1 MYEYSGRAL
10 VFGASGGIGQAFSRF
25 LENKLGSENVVKIS
39 RSFDGFEIS
48 DEEKIFKL
56 SESIAGSFNLI
67 INATG
72 VLQTTEEGPEKTIN
86 VVKQKSMIDMMTIN
100 AIGPALLLK
109 NFSKKLDKT
118 KFSVFVNLSAR
129 VGSITDNR
137 LGGWISYRSSKAA
150 LNQIIKTSSIEINRR
165 NKNAICVGLHPGTVK
180 TSFTEKFQNTTETI
194 SPEESVEMMMKVVE
208 NLSVDDNGYCFA
220 YDGKASP
227 ACTLHSNFQF

>member
-1 MYEYSGRAL
+1 MYEYNGRAL
-10 VFGASGGIGQAFSRF
+10 IFGASGGIGLAFSKF
-25 LENKLGSENVVKIS
+25 LENKLGIENVIKLS
-39 RSFDGFEIS
+39 RSVNGFEIS
-48 DEEKIFKL
+48 DEEKILKF
-56 SESIAGSFNLI
+56 SESIDGSFNLI
-67 INATG
+67 INAIG
-72 VLQTTEEGPEKTIN
+72 VLQTTEIGPEKTIN
-86 VVKQKSMIDMMTIN
+86 AVKQKSMIDTMTIN

-180 TSFTEKFQNTTETI
+180 TRFTEKFQNTTETI
-194 SPEESVEMMMKVVE
+194 SPEESVEMMMKVIE
-208 NLSVDDNGYCFA
+208 SLSVDDNGYCFA
-220 YDGKASP
+220 YDGKVIPS
-227 ACTLHSNFQF
+227 

>member
-25 LENKLGSENVVKIS
+25 LEDKLGSENVVKVS
-39 RSFDGFEIS
+39 RSFDGFDIS
-48 DEEKIFKL
+48 DEEKILKF
-56 SESIAGSFNLI
+56 SESIEGSFNLI
-67 INATG
+67 INAIG

-100 AIGPALLLK
+100 AIGPALLIK

-194 SPEESVEMMMKVVE
+194 SPDESVKMMMNVIE

-220 YDGKASP
+220 YDGKVIP
-227 ACTLHSNFQF
+227 A

>member
-25 LENKLGSENVVKIS
+25 LEDKLGSENVVNVS

-48 DEEKIFKL
+48 DEEKILKF
-56 SESIAGSFNLI
+56 SESIEGSFNLI

-86 VVKQKSMIDMMTIN
+86 VVKQKLMIDMMTIN

-180 TSFTEKFQNTTETI
+180 TRFTEKFQNTTETI
-194 SPEESVEMMMKVVE
+194 SPDESVEMMMKVVE

-220 YDGKASP
+220 YDGKVIP
-227 ACTLHSNFQF
+227 A

>member
-48 DEEKIFKL
+48 DEEKILKF
-56 SESIAGSFNLI
+56 SESIEGTFNLI

-86 VVKQKSMIDMMTIN
+86 VVKQKSMIAMMTIN

-109 NFSKKLDKT
+109 NFSKKLDKR

-194 SPEESVEMMMKVVE
+194 SPEVSVEMMMKVVE
-208 NLSVDDNGYCFA
+208 NLSVDDKGSCFA
-220 YDGKASP
+220 YDGKVIP
-227 ACTLHSNFQF
+227 A

>member
-10 VFGASGGIGQAFSRF
+10 VFGASGGIGQAFGRF
-25 LENKLGSENVVKIS
+25 LESKLGSENVVKIS

-56 SESIAGSFNLI
+56 SESIEGSFNLI

-194 SPEESVEMMMKVVE
+194 SPDESVKMMMNVVE

-220 YDGKASP
+220 YDGKVIP
-227 ACTLHSNFQF
+227 A

>member
-25 LENKLGSENVVKIS
+25 LENKLGSENVIKIS

-56 SESIAGSFNLI
+56 SESIEGSFNLI

-180 TSFTEKFQNTTETI
+180 TRFTEKFQNTTETI
-194 SPEESVEMMMKVVE
+194 SPDESVKMMMNVVE

-220 YDGKASP
+220 YDGKVIP
-227 ACTLHSNFQF
+227 A

>member
-56 SESIAGSFNLI
+56 SESIEGSFNLI

-86 VVKQKSMIDMMTIN
+86 VVKQKLMIDMMTIN

-180 TSFTEKFQNTTETI
+180 TRFTEKFQNTTETI
-194 SPEESVEMMMKVVE
+194 SPDESVEMMMKVVE

-220 YDGKASP
+220 YDGKVIP
-227 ACTLHSNFQF
+227 A

>member
-48 DEEKIFKL
+48 DEEKILKF
-56 SESIAGSFNLI
+56 SESIEGSFNLI

-180 TSFTEKFQNTTETI
+180 TRFTEKFQNTTETI
-194 SPEESVEMMMKVVE
+194 SPEESVEMMMKVIE

-220 YDGKASP
+220 YDGKVIP
-227 ACTLHSNFQF
+227 A

>member
-10 VFGASGGIGQAFSRF
+10 VFGASGGIGEAFSRF
-25 LENKLGSENVVKIS
+25 LESKLGSENVVKIS

-56 SESIAGSFNLI
+56 SESIEGSFNLI

-180 TSFTEKFQNTTETI
+180 TRFTEKFQNTTETI
-194 SPEESVEMMMKVVE
+194 SPDESVKMMMKVVE

-220 YDGKASP
+220 YDGKVIP
-227 ACTLHSNFQF
+227 A

>member
-1 MYEYSGRAL
+1 MYEYNGRAL
-10 VFGASGGIGQAFSRF
+10 ILGASGGIGLAFSKF
-25 LENKLGSENVVKIS
+25 LENKLGIENVIKLS

-48 DEEKIFKL
+48 DEEKILKF
-56 SESIAGSFNLI
+56 SESIEGSFNLI

-86 VVKQKSMIDMMTIN
+86 VVKQKLMIDMMTIN

-180 TSFTEKFQNTTETI
+180 TRFTEKFQNTTETI
-194 SPEESVEMMMKVVE
+194 SPDKSVEMMMKVIE
-208 NLSVDDNGYCFA
+208 SLSVDDNGYCFA
-220 YDGKASP
+220 YDGKVIPS
-227 ACTLHSNFQF
+227 

>member
-25 LENKLGSENVVKIS
+25 LESKLGSENVVKIS

-48 DEEKIFKL
+48 DEEKIFKF
-56 SESIAGSFNLI
+56 SESIEGSFNLI

-180 TSFTEKFQNTTETI
+180 TRFTEKFQNTTETI
-194 SPEESVEMMMKVVE
+194 SPDESVEMMMKVVE

-220 YDGKASP
+220 YDGKVIP
-227 ACTLHSNFQF
+227 A

>member
-1 MYEYSGRAL
+1 MYEYNGRAL
-10 VFGASGGIGQAFSRF
+10 IFGASGGIGLAFSKF
-25 LENKLGSENVVKIS
+25 LENKLGIENVIKLS
-39 RSFDGFEIS
+39 RSFNGFEIS
-48 DEEKIFKL
+48 DEEKILKF
-56 SESIAGSFNLI
+56 SESIEGSFNLI
-67 INATG
+67 INAIG
-72 VLQTTEEGPEKTIN
+72 VLQTTQIGPEKTIN
-86 VVKQKSMIDMMTIN
+86 AVKQKSMIDMMTIN

-180 TSFTEKFQNTTETI
+180 TRFTEKFQNTTETI
-194 SPEESVEMMMKVVE
+194 SPEESVEMMMKVIE
-208 NLSVDDNGYCFA
+208 SLSVDDNGYCFA
-220 YDGKASP
+220 YDGKVIPS
-227 ACTLHSNFQF
+227 

>member
-48 DEEKIFKL
+48 DEEKILKF
-56 SESIAGSFNLI
+56 SDSIEGSFNLI

-86 VVKQKSMIDMMTIN
+86 VVKQKLMIDMMTIN

-194 SPEESVEMMMKVVE
+194 SPDESVKMMMNVIE

-220 YDGKASP
+220 YDGKVIP
-227 ACTLHSNFQF
+227 A

>member
-25 LENKLGSENVVKIS
+25 LESKLGSENVVKIS

-56 SESIAGSFNLI
+56 SESIEGSFNLI

-180 TSFTEKFQNTTETI
+180 TRFTEKFQNTTETI
-194 SPEESVEMMMKVVE
+194 SPDESVKMMMKVVE

-220 YDGKASP
+220 YDGKVIP
-227 ACTLHSNFQF
+227 A

>member
-1 MYEYSGRAL
+1 MYEYNGRAL
-10 VFGASGGIGQAFSRF
+10 IFGASGGIGLAFSKF
-25 LENKLGSENVVKIS
+25 LEDKLGIENVIKLS
-39 RSFDGFEIS
+39 RSFNGFEIS
-48 DEEKIFKL
+48 DEEKILKF
-56 SESIAGSFNLI
+56 SESIEGSFNLI
-67 INATG
+67 INAIG
-72 VLQTTEEGPEKTIN
+72 VLQTTEIGPEKTIN
-86 VVKQKSMIDMMTIN
+86 AVKQKSMIDMMTIN

-180 TSFTEKFQNTTETI
+180 TRFTEKFQNTTETI
-194 SPEESVEMMMKVVE
+194 SPEESVEMMMKVIE
-208 NLSVDDNGYCFA
+208 SLSVDDNGYCFA
-220 YDGKASP
+220 YDGKVIPS
-227 ACTLHSNFQF
+227 

>member
-25 LENKLGSENVVKIS
+25 LESKLGSENVVKIS

-56 SESIAGSFNLI
+56 SESIEGSFNLI

-194 SPEESVEMMMKVVE
+194 SPDESVKMMMNVIE

-220 YDGKASP
+220 YDGKVIP
-227 ACTLHSNFQF
+227 A

>member
-25 LENKLGSENVVKIS
+25 LENKLGSENVVNVS

-48 DEEKIFKL
+48 DEEKILKF
-56 SESIAGSFNLI
+56 SESIEGSFNLI

-86 VVKQKSMIDMMTIN
+86 AVKQKSMIDMMTIN

-180 TSFTEKFQNTTETI
+180 TRFTEKFQNTTETI
-194 SPEESVEMMMKVVE
+194 SPDESVKMMMKVVE

-220 YDGKASP
+220 YDGKVIP
-227 ACTLHSNFQF
+227 A

>member
-56 SESIAGSFNLI
+56 SESIEGSFNLI

-150 LNQIIKTSSIEINRR
+150 LNQIIKTSSIEIHRR

-180 TSFTEKFQNTTETI
+180 TRFTEKFQNTTETI
-194 SPEESVEMMMKVVE
+194 SPDESVKMMMNVVE

-220 YDGKASP
+220 YDGKVIP
-227 ACTLHSNFQF
+227 A

>member
-25 LENKLGSENVVKIS
+25 LEDKLGSENVVNVS

-48 DEEKIFKL
+48 DEEKILKF
-56 SESIAGSFNLI
+56 SESIEGSFNLI

-180 TSFTEKFQNTTETI
+180 TRFTEKFQNSTET
-194 SPEESVEMMMKVVE
+194 
-208 NLSVDDNGYCFA
+208 
-220 YDGKASP
+220 
-227 ACTLHSNFQF
+227 

>member
-1 MYEYSGRAL
+1 MYEYNGRAL
-10 VFGASGGIGQAFSRF
+10 IFGASGGIGLAFSKF
-25 LENKLGSENVVKIS
+25 LENKLGIENVIKLS
-39 RSFDGFEIS
+39 RSVNGFEIS
-48 DEEKIFKL
+48 DEEKILKF
-56 SESIAGSFNLI
+56 SESIEGSFNLI
-67 INATG
+67 INAIG
-72 VLQTTEEGPEKTIN
+72 VLQTTQIGPEKTIN
-86 VVKQKSMIDMMTIN
+86 AVKQKSMIDMMTIN

-180 TSFTEKFQNTTETI
+180 TRFTEKFQNTTETI
-194 SPEESVEMMMKVVE
+194 SPEDSVEMMMKVIE
-208 NLSVDDNGYCFA
+208 SLSVDDNGYCFA
-220 YDGKASP
+220 YDGKVIPS
-227 ACTLHSNFQF
+227 

>member
-10 VFGASGGIGQAFSRF
+10 EFGASGGIGQAFSRF
-25 LENKLGSENVVKIS
+25 LEDKLGSENVVNVS

-48 DEEKIFKL
+48 DEEKILKF
-56 SESIAGSFNLI
+56 SESIEGSFNLI

-180 TSFTEKFQNTTETI
+180 TRFTEKFQNTTETI
-194 SPEESVEMMMKVVE
+194 SPDESVEMMMKVVE

-220 YDGKASP
+220 YDGKVIP
-227 ACTLHSNFQF
+227 A

>member
-25 LENKLGSENVVKIS
+25 LEDKLGSENVVNVS

-48 DEEKIFKL
+48 DEEKILKF
-56 SESIAGSFNLI
+56 SESIEGTFNLI

-129 VGSITDNR
+129 VGSITDNS

-180 TSFTEKFQNTTETI
+180 TRFTEKFQNTTETI
-194 SPEESVEMMMKVVE
+194 SPKESVEMMMKVVE

-220 YDGKASP
+220 YDGKVIP
-227 ACTLHSNFQF
+227 A

>member
-1 MYEYSGRAL
+1 MYEYNGRAL
-10 VFGASGGIGQAFSRF
+10 IFGASGGIGLAFSKF
-25 LENKLGSENVVKIS
+25 LENKLGIENVIKLS

-48 DEEKIFKL
+48 DEEKILKF
-56 SESIAGSFNLI
+56 SESIEGSFNLI
-67 INATG
+67 INAIG
-72 VLQTTEEGPEKTIN
+72 GLQTTEIGPEKTIN
-86 VVKQKSMIDMMTIN
+86 AVKQKSMIDMMTIN

-180 TSFTEKFQNTTETI
+180 TRFTEKFQNTTETI
-194 SPEESVEMMMKVVE
+194 SPEESVEMLMKVIE
-208 NLSVDDNGYCFA
+208 SLSVDDNGYCFA
-220 YDGKASP
+220 YDGKVIPS
-227 ACTLHSNFQF
+227 

>member
-25 LENKLGSENVVKIS
+25 LEDKLGSENVVNVS
-39 RSFDGFEIS
+39 RSIDGFEIS
-48 DEEKIFKL
+48 DEEKILKF
-56 SESIAGSFNLI
+56 SESIEGSFNLI

-180 TSFTEKFQNTTETI
+180 TRFTEKFQNTTETI
-194 SPEESVEMMMKVVE
+194 SPDESVKMMMKVVE

-220 YDGKASP
+220 YYGKVIP
-227 ACTLHSNFQF
+227 A

>member
-10 VFGASGGIGQAFSRF
+10 IFGASGGIGQSFSRF
-25 LENKLGSENVVKIS
+25 LEDKLGSENVVNVS

-48 DEEKIFKL
+48 DEEKILKF
-56 SESIAGSFNLI
+56 SESIEGSFNLI

-180 TSFTEKFQNTTETI
+180 TRFTEKFQNTTETI
-194 SPEESVEMMMKVVE
+194 SPDESVEMMMKVVE

-220 YDGKASP
+220 YDGKVIP
-227 ACTLHSNFQF
+227 A

>member
-25 LENKLGSENVVKIS
+25 LEDKLGSENVLNVS

-48 DEEKIFKL
+48 DEEKILKF
-56 SESIAGSFNLI
+56 SESIEGTFNLI

-180 TSFTEKFQNTTETI
+180 TKFTEKFQNTTKTI
-194 SPEESVEMMMKVVE
+194 SPKESVEMMMKVVE

-220 YDGKASP
+220 YDGKVIP
-227 ACTLHSNFQF
+227 A

>member
-1 MYEYSGRAL
+1 MYEYNGRAL
-10 VFGASGGIGQAFSRF
+10 IFGASGGIGLAFSKF
-25 LENKLGSENVVKIS
+25 LENKLGIGNVIKLS
-39 RSFDGFEIS
+39 RSFNGFEIS
-48 DEEKIFKL
+48 DEEKILKF
-56 SESIAGSFNLI
+56 SESIEGSFNLI
-67 INATG
+67 INAIG
-72 VLQTTEEGPEKTIN
+72 VLQTTEIGPEKTIN
-86 VVKQKSMIDMMTIN
+86 AVKQKSMIDMITIN

-180 TSFTEKFQNTTETI
+180 TRFTEKFQNTTETI
-194 SPEESVEMMMKVVE
+194 SPEESVEMMMKVIE
-208 NLSVDDNGYCFA
+208 SLSVDDNGYCFA
-220 YDGKASP
+220 YDGKVIPS
-227 ACTLHSNFQF
+227 

>member
-25 LENKLGSENVVKIS
+25 LEDKLGSENVVNVS

-48 DEEKIFKL
+48 DEEKISKF
-56 SESIAGSFNLI
+56 SESIEGTFNLI

-194 SPEESVEMMMKVVE
+194 SPDESVKMMMNVVE
-208 NLSVDDNGYCFA
+208 NLSVDDNGHCFA
-220 YDGKASP
+220 YDGKVIP
-227 ACTLHSNFQF
+227 A

>member
-25 LENKLGSENVVKIS
+25 LESKLGSENVVKIS

-56 SESIAGSFNLI
+56 SESIEGSFNLI

-86 VVKQKSMIDMMTIN
+86 VVKQKLMIDMMTIN

-180 TSFTEKFQNTTETI
+180 TRFTEKFQNTTETI
-194 SPEESVEMMMKVVE
+194 SPDKSVKMMMKVVE

-220 YDGKASP
+220 YDGKVIP
-227 ACTLHSNFQF
+227 A

>member
-25 LENKLGSENVVKIS
+25 LESKLGSENVVKIS

-56 SESIAGSFNLI
+56 SESIEGSFNLI

-180 TSFTEKFQNTTETI
+180 TWFTEKFQNTTETI
-194 SPEESVEMMMKVVE
+194 SPDESVKMMMNVVE

-220 YDGKASP
+220 YDGKVIP
-227 ACTLHSNFQF
+227 A

>member
-1 MYEYSGRAL
+1 MYEYNGRAL
-10 VFGASGGIGQAFSRF
+10 IFGASGGIGLAFSKF
-25 LENKLGSENVVKIS
+25 LENKLGIENVIKLS

-48 DEEKIFKL
+48 DEEKILKF
-56 SESIAGSFNLI
+56 SESIEGSFSLI
-67 INATG
+67 INAIG
-72 VLQTTEEGPEKTIN
+72 VLQTTEIGPEKTIN
-86 VVKQKSMIDMMTIN
+86 AVKQKSMIDMMTIN

-109 NFSKKLDKT
+109 NFSKKLDRT

-180 TSFTEKFQNTTETI
+180 TRFTEKFQNTTETI
-194 SPEESVEMMMKVVE
+194 SPEESVEMMMKVIE
-208 NLSVDDNGYCFA
+208 SLSVDDNGYCFA
-220 YDGKASP
+220 YDGKVIPS
-227 ACTLHSNFQF
+227 

>member
-25 LENKLGSENVVKIS
+25 LEDKLGSENVVNVS

-48 DEEKIFKL
+48 DEEKILKF
-56 SESIAGSFNLI
+56 SESIEGSFSLI

-180 TSFTEKFQNTTETI
+180 TRFTEKFQNTTETI
-194 SPEESVEMMMKVVE
+194 SPDESVKMMMKVVE

-220 YDGKASP
+220 YDGKVIP
-227 ACTLHSNFQF
+227 A

>member
-25 LENKLGSENVVKIS
+25 LEDKLGSENVVNVS

-48 DEEKIFKL
+48 DEESILKF
-56 SESIAGSFNLI
+56 SESIEGSFNLI

-180 TSFTEKFQNTTETI
+180 TRFTEKFQNTTETI
-194 SPEESVEMMMKVVE
+194 SPDESVEMMMKVVE

-220 YDGKASP
+220 YDGKVIP
-227 ACTLHSNFQF
+227 A

>member
-10 VFGASGGIGQAFSRF
+10 VFGASGGIGHAFSRF
-25 LENKLGSENVVKIS
+25 LEDKLSSEYVVNVS

-56 SESIAGSFNLI
+56 SESIEGSFNLI

-180 TSFTEKFQNTTETI
+180 TRFTEKFQNTTETI
-194 SPEESVEMMMKVVE
+194 SPDESVEMMMKVVE

-220 YDGKASP
+220 YDGKVIP
-227 ACTLHSNFQF
+227 A

>member
-25 LENKLGSENVVKIS
+25 LESKLGSENVVKIS

-48 DEEKIFKL
+48 DEEKILKF
-56 SESIAGSFNLI
+56 SQSIEGSFNLI

-86 VVKQKSMIDMMTIN
+86 VVKQKLMIDMMTIN

-194 SPEESVEMMMKVVE
+194 SPDESVKMMMNVVE

-220 YDGKASP
+220 YDGKAIS
-227 ACTLHSNFQF
+227 A

>member
-25 LENKLGSENVVKIS
+25 LESKLGSENVVKIS

-56 SESIAGSFNLI
+56 SESIEGSFNLI

-86 VVKQKSMIDMMTIN
+86 VVKQKLMIDMMTIN

-194 SPEESVEMMMKVVE
+194 SPDESVKMMMNVVK

-220 YDGKASP
+220 YDGKVIP
-227 ACTLHSNFQF
+227 A

>member
-48 DEEKIFKL
+48 DEEKILKF
-56 SESIAGSFNLI
+56 SESIEGSFNLI

-180 TSFTEKFQNTTETI
+180 TRFTEKFQNTTETI
-194 SPEESVEMMMKVVE
+194 SPDESVKMMMNVVE

-220 YDGKASP
+220 YDGKVIP
-227 ACTLHSNFQF
+227 A

>member
-1 MYEYSGRAL
+1 MYEYNGRAL
-10 VFGASGGIGQAFSRF
+10 IFGASGGIGFAFSKF
-25 LENKLGSENVVKIS
+25 LENKLGIENVIKLS
-39 RSFDGFEIS
+39 RSFDEFEIS
-48 DEEKIFKL
+48 DEEKILKF
-56 SESIAGSFNLI
+56 SESIEGSFNLI
-67 INATG
+67 INAIG
-72 VLQTTEEGPEKTIN
+72 VLQTTEIGPEKTIN
-86 VVKQKSMIDMMTIN
+86 AVKQKSMIDMMTIN

-180 TSFTEKFQNTTETI
+180 TRFTEKFQNTTETI
-194 SPEESVEMMMKVVE
+194 SPEDSVEMMMKVIE
-208 NLSVDDNGYCFA
+208 SLSVDDNGYCFA
-220 YDGKASP
+220 YDGKVIPS
-227 ACTLHSNFQF
+227 

>member
-25 LENKLGSENVVKIS
+25 LDDKLGSENVVKVS
-39 RSFDGFEIS
+39 RSFDGFDIS
-48 DEEKIFKL
+48 DEEKILKF
-56 SESIAGSFNLI
+56 SESIEGSFNLI
-67 INATG
+67 INAIG

-137 LGGWISYRSSKAA
+137 LGGWISYRASKAA

-180 TSFTEKFQNTTETI
+180 TRFTEKFQNTTETI

-208 NLSVDDNGYCFA
+208 NLSVNDNGYCFA
-220 YDGKASP
+220 YDGKVIP
-227 ACTLHSNFQF
+227 A